1 MGRSIR
7 LHLGKES
14 ESAPSYWNDGE
25 PPAPPLQLS
34 IALHDL
40 MAEAEALHDRVDF
53 AGFVD
58 LVESPRIP
66 IPCDG
71 QQQWKRAERS
81 ATFSLLKRNDEVLA
95 FALLDATAEEVAS
108 ILCST
113 AEKTYCASMN
123 GLYQDTFISGS
134 IPYVQRSHNN
144 QEDGMHQQLAVKTS
158 NFVRPDV
165 LSKNEQWC
173 FAELFRRK
181 SQGDSFTLV
190 QGSLSA
196 EQARLRIVFHAIYK
210 PDSLNGGDSEGEKN
224 TPIVPR
230 KAVMSRMLRLA
241 QGIAQ
246 FSQLVRRRRFG
257 AQVFADRSAFDMKNP
272 RCTCCTR
279 RLTLF
284 VNVLPRTRCY
294 LCGYHVCV
302 TCSTSEQMETHNG
315 RLASI
320 MVCIRCRNSV
330 FACDYQHML
339 SVLPGPVRVLDDRCC
354 LSGTMSTASDTS
366 TASTTST
373 TSSSSQMLAD
383 LLGGIVDDSTG
394 DITTG
399 RRNAALTVLEQLLT
413 ADQEKTQAQ
422 ADVNA
427 NLLSTAINYPQQ
439 ADAIKRA
446 LDISNCPAD
455 PAACEVASAE
465 SRSYPMMPA
474 LVDLKSDSHEPA
486 EPIIYPIPANEEI
499 RLAAIEHFKLHD
511 VVNIPELN
519 VICTLAA
526 AEMNCPHSVVTLVER
541 EVVTLMATNA
551 PENWDVGSGNPRE
564 QTFCQHFVMD
574 DRPLLVSHA
583 EADMRFYH
591 IAPVVMRSLRFYAGF
606 PISVTSVRKTKNPGE
621 PEKVIVGSLC
631 CLDAKPH
638 QMTRSQYWR
647 LMKLAEAASAIL
659 EKQAE
664 EFLVNPNKFAS
675 NLAGTGTSKGTTAVA
690 C

>member
-7 LHLGKES
+7 LHLGKKS

-34 IALHDL
+34 IALHGL

-66 IPCDG
+66 FPCDG
-71 QQQWKRAERS
+71 QQQWKRTERS
-81 ATFSLLKRNDEVLA
+81 ATFSLLKRADEVLA
-95 FALLDATAEEVAS
+95 FALLDATVEEVAS

-113 AEKTYCASMN
+113 AEKTYSASMN
-123 GLYQDTFISGS
+123 GLYRDTFISGS
-134 IPYVQRSHNN
+134 IPYVQRSHNSE
-144 QEDGMHQQLAVKTS
+144 EDGMHQQLAVKTS

-181 SQGDSFTLV
+181 PQDDSFTLV

-210 PDSLNGGDSEGEKN
+210 PDSLNGGDSEGEKS

-241 QGIAQ
+241 Q
-246 FSQLVRRRRFG
+246 
-257 AQVFADRSAFDMKNP
+257 
-272 RCTCCTR
+272 
-279 RLTLF
+279 
-284 VNVLPRTRCY
+284 
-294 LCGYHVCV
+294 
-302 TCSTSEQMETHNG
+302 
-315 RLASI
+315 
-320 MVCIRCRNSV
+320 
-330 FACDYQHML
+330 
-339 SVLPGPVRVLDDRCC
+339 
-354 LSGTMSTASDTS
+354 
-366 TASTTST
+366 
-373 TSSSSQMLAD
+373 
-383 LLGGIVDDSTG
+383 
-394 DITTG
+394 
-399 RRNAALTVLEQLLT
+399 
-413 ADQEKTQAQ
+413 DQEKTQAQ

-439 ADAIKRA
+439 ADAVKRA
-446 LDISNCPAD
+446 LDTSNCPAD

-465 SRSYPMMPA
+465 SRPYPMMPA

-606 PISVTSVRKTKNPGE
+606 PISVTSVRKTGNPGE

-664 EFLVNPNKFAS
+664 EFLVSPNKFAS